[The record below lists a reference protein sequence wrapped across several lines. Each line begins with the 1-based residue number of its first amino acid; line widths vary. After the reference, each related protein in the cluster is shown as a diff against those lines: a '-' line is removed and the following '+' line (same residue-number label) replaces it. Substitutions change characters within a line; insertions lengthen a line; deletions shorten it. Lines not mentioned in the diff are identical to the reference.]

1 MAMSK
6 KRTIE
11 IALAQMSMT
20 LNEIIRDEQLYETLY
35 EPDSCEKREAV
46 FSDCRDRSFEQTQL
60 MSPFLWN

>member
-11 IALAQMSMT
+11 IALAQVKMT
-20 LNEIIRDEQLYETLY
+20 LSEIIRDEQMYETLY
-35 EPDSCEKREAV
+35 EPESCEVQALQPSDRIDHSFKRAQE
-46 FSDCRDRSFEQTQL
+46 